1 LKILVLYK
9 DMRIS
14 NIKIVDDDKKSV
26 TCSGDKNTGAHPQ
39 IYLNLRDDDGTIEC
53 YYCGKI
59 FIWKSFFSKKKT

>member
-1 LKILVLYK
+1 MEILVLYK

-14 NIKIVDDDKKSV
+14 NIKIVDDDTKSV
-26 TCSGDKNTGAHPQ
+26 ACSGDKNTGEHPQ

-59 FIWKSFFSKKKT
+59 FVWKSFFSKKKT